1 MEIKQIPIEQINPSP
16 MNPRKTFDDTAI
28 DELAANIEKQGLLQ
42 PITVRLVNDVY
53 EIVCGERRYR
63 AVQKL
68 KTAEDCENDNRVKA
82 HRKKLNN
89 FQTISCIVREMND
102 DEAFDAMITENLQ
115 RKDVDPIEE
124 AFAFSQLV
132 EKGST
137 VEEIALRFGKS
148 TRFVLDRTKL
158 NALIPELKELVR
170 SDELPIAGAMLL
182 SKIDEEKQKEFLE
195 NNADYKLTT
204 ELVRRFIQRAF
215 LTLENSVWNKNDDDW
230 EDEHF
235 CLCANC
241 KFNTANHGCLF
252 YEMKGEDA
260 KCTNADCHEK
270 KEIAYILRKI
280 EEHKDNLVKVGEPLS
295 FGKTVIIDND
305 RGYMSDSL
313 KKIRDIILPILK
325 ERGYAVV
332 NSNEVFNGQCYYS
345 EDDER
350 IQKNLEDNKVYT
362 CLRIFGYYGLEFEK
376 VFYWVNQSKSTN
388 SETAVSPE
396 VLEVEKLTTK
406 YKRNIEISLEKS
418 VEEMRKW
425 SGEKKYHTRN
435 AALSKKEQLAFDC
448 MILKNCDYGY
458 LRSLGLEKHYND
470 DKIVEYVK
478 NNEADRNSWYRAFM
492 SCLLASS
499 DAVSSKLLH
508 NCMNIIYSEQYPTDY
523 AELGKKLNESLEKKN
538 KKIKERLDALGYDVH
553 GKKKE
558 A

>member
-1 MEIKQIPIEQINPSP
+1 MEIKQIPVEQITPSP
-16 MNPRKTFDDTAI
+16 MNPRKTFDEVAI

-42 PITVRLVNDVY
+42 PITVRLVNDTY
-53 EIVCGERRYR
+53 EIVCGERRFR
-63 AVQKL
+63 AVMKL
-68 KTAEDCENDNRVKA
+68 KAAEDKENDNRIKA

-89 FQTISCIVREMND
+89 FQTVSCIVREMND

-132 EKGST
+132 EKGAT
-137 VEEIALRFGKS
+137 IEEIALRFGKS
-148 TRFVLDRTKL
+148 TRFVFDRTKL

-170 SDELPIAGAMLL
+170 SDEMPIAGAMLL
-182 SKIDEEKQKEFLE
+182 SKLDDEKQKEFLE
-195 NNADYKLTT
+195 NNGEQKITT
-204 ELVRRFIQRAF
+204 DKVRSFIQRAF
-215 LTLENSVWNKNDDDW
+215 LKLDNSVWSDDDW

-252 YEMKGEDA
+252 YEMKGDDA
-260 KCTNADCHEK
+260 KCTNADCHAK
-270 KEIAYILRKI
+270 KEIAYILRKV
-280 EEHKDNLVKVGEPLS
+280 EEQKDNIVKVDEPLS
-295 FGKTVIIDND
+295 FGKTVIIDSD
-305 RGYMSDSL
+305 RYMSDSL
-313 KKIRDIILPILK
+313 KKTRDTILPILK

-332 NSNEVFNGQCYYS
+332 NPNEVFNGQCYYS

-376 VFYWVNQSKSTN
+376 VFYWVNQSKSTD

-396 VLEVEKLTTK
+396 VLEVEKLTAK
-406 YKRNIEISLEKS
+406 YKRNKEITIEKS

-435 AALSKKEQLAFDC
+435 SALSKKEQLAFDC
-448 MILKNCDYGY
+448 MILKNCDYEF
-458 LRSLGLEKHYND
+458 LNSLGLDKHFRD
-470 DKIVEYVK
+470 GDFVEYVK
-478 NNEADRNSWYRAFM
+478 NNEADRYSWYRAFM
-492 SCLLASS
+492 SNILASS
-499 DAVSSKLLH
+499 EAISSKLLH
-508 NCMNIIYSEQYPTDY
+508 KCMNIIYNEQYPTDY
-523 AELGKKLNESLEKKN
+523 AELGKQLAESLEKRN